1 MKTMTSKLAAV
12 CLVALTLTACAGHNS
27 GLTTQQRNAL
37 IGAGAGAVAGHL
49 IGDSTGATLGGA
61 ALGGLVGSQIQ

>member
-1 MKTMTSKLAAV
+1 MMKIMTRKLAAV
-12 CLVALTLTACAGHNS
+12 CLVALSLTACAGT

-37 IGAGAGAVAGHL
+37 LGAGAGAVAGNL

-61 ALGGLVGSQIQ
+61 ALGGLIGSQVQ